1 MGEGGVI
8 IYSEYVK
15 FQVIFPCGETGR
27 ARRALRLNTEGTE
40 GPASRAH
47 GGRGGGAGC
56 RQARCA
62 FLAPSQ
68 GLLRGR
74 KCPAGHPLSRSRPRD
89 VASSPGGPGEDP
101 RLPLRFVPAP
111 PPGRWRP
118 YVFEGILLFP
128 VRLFFPPPLPAFCS
142 CAASWPM
149 EALCLRRR
157 QGK

>member
-1 MGEGGVI
+1 MGEGEVI
-8 IYSEYVK
+8 IYSEYGK

-27 ARRALRLNTEGTE
+27 ARRALRLDRSGTE
-40 GPASRAH
+40 GASLKH
-47 GGRGGGAGC
+47 GGHRRPGKPGARRARRGAGC

-101 RLPLRFVPAP
+101 RLLLRFVPAP

-118 YVFEGILLFP
+118 YVFEGGRGNNALILVLF
-128 VRLFFPPPLPAFCS
+128 LYLLGTGFLDF
-142 CAASWPM
+142 
-149 EALCLRRR
+149 
-157 QGK
+157 